1 VARLLVRHQLDP
13 ELLDLEITES
23 LFMDPSAD
31 CIGSNLRILAENGVQ
46 LSIDD
51 FGTGY
56 SSLAYLKRFPVHR
69 IKLDQSFVQGIGQ
82 DPEDEAIVR
91 AVLGLGRGLGKQII
105 AEGVESEAQL
115 AFLRELDCD
124 FGQGFLLGAPMSAR
138 KLDRLLVS
146 RKALQGAS

>member
-1 VARLLVRHQLDP
+1 
-13 ELLDLEITES
+13 
-23 LFMDPSAD
+23 MDPFAE

-69 IKLDQSFVQGIGQ
+69 IKLDQSFVQGIGE

-91 AVLGLGRGLGKQII
+91 AVLGLGRSLGKQTI

-124 FGQGFLLGAPMSAR
+124 FVQGFLLGAPMSAR
-138 KLDRLLVS
+138 KLDRILAGQAIQRV
-146 RKALQGAS
+146 AS